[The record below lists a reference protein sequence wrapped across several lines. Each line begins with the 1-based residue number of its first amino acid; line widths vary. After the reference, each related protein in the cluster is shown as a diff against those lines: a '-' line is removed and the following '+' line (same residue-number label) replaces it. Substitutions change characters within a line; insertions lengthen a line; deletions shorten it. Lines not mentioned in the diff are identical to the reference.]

1 MRSQT
6 LFQNWE
12 DVLIDGVPAFLFL
25 WCCSVSLLA
34 VCGVVVVLS
43 VCGSLWLCWFPFW
56 WWSVVPLVVC
66 GCGVSLLG
74 SVWFLFVSSFF
85 VFLFLF
91 FLLWLVRVA
100 FSLLVGCLFFF
111 FLGCF
116 PSLSFLL
123 LHHPCRAHPFLK
135 FFPFP
140 PFYLLVDLICVVTE
154 LQ

>member
-43 VCGSLWLCWFPFW
+43 VCGSLWLCWFLFGGGRW
-56 WWSVVPLVVC
+56 FLWWSVVAVFRCLVLCGFSLCFFLFRLSPFSPLVV
-66 GCGVSLLG
+66 GVVCL
-74 SVWFLFVSSFF
+74 SFF
-85 VFLFLF
+85 LSLVFSFPSFVVFLL
-91 FLLWLVRVA
+91 FLLFCFFTLVE
-100 FSLLVGCLFFF
+100 
-111 FLGCF
+111 
-116 PSLSFLL
+116 PI
-123 LHHPCRAHPFLK
+123 PYLK